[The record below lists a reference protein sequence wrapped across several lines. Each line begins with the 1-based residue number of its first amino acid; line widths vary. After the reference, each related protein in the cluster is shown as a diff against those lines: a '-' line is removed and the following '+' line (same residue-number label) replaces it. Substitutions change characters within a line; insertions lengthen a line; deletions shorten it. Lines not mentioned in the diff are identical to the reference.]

1 MRSTKYSQFSLRIF
15 KRIASRFFIEDGE
28 RNLLMEKANINL
40 PYEEYKALACMNIL
54 ISILLPV
61 VVIFVIT
68 FLIPSIPFSILAIL
82 AICIPSIVG
91 LAYWY
96 YPEYRIKSRAAD
108 IERFLPYSINFI
120 STMSKTGISPGE
132 IFRTLA
138 KADIYGEI
146 QNEAKKIA
154 KEIDVMGVDNLT
166 ALKHGL
172 ERTPSKKFKAF
183 LQGMIGTIQTG
194 SDLSAFLNSSVE
206 RYMRDDLL
214 ARKKNLEFLGLIAE
228 LFVMAVIAF
237 PLFLVIIISVMGF
250 IGKTTSTQFDVI
262 YLIAFIMLPLAY
274 YGFYVL
280 IKSTTIQE
288 IGKSRKE
295 TASNFRELYENNKS
309 SVHIILFSL
318 GVLIFF
324 YILLTVLQI
333 FGYLTLSFYH
343 ILEVIFL
350 SFLVIIGPIGF
361 HSYMDTQR
369 RKEIQYKFPDFL
381 ESVGNSLDA
390 GMSIFDAIKTSSK
403 GKYGKL
409 TPELEKM
416 KAELSWNIPIKTVF
430 TNFAN
435 RMKNPLLKRAV
446 ITINRGIQMGGN
458 TSKIFLA
465 AAKEI
470 RQVNDVREQR
480 TANMSM
486 YTIVIIMCFI
496 VFLFIMYVINNTLFS
511 YFFNFQAT
519 QGDLGSVIN
528 IVDYNR
534 LHYALYSFVFVQG
547 VGSGLL
553 GGFLLDGNL
562 SSGVRYSFILG
573 IISIVVFKLLF

>member
-486 YTIVIIMCFI
+486 YTMVIIMCFI

>member
-446 ITINRGIQMGGN
+446 VTINRGIQMGGN

-486 YTIVIIMCFI
+486 YTMVIIMCFI

>member
-15 KRIASRFFIEDGE
+15 KRIASRFFIEDRE

-486 YTIVIIMCFI
+486 YTMVIIMCFI